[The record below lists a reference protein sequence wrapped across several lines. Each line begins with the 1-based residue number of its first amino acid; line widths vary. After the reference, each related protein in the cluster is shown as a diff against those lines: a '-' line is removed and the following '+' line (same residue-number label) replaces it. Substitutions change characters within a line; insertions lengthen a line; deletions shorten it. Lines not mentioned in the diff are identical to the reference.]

1 MAADKITELKN
12 GLTTAFIDS
21 TFNSNL
27 AYKPQLV
34 YNNYKNGQKVFSTVE
49 DELRKCDKFAI
60 SVAFITRGGI
70 TPLLQTLRELEKRNV
85 PGRILTTDYLAFSD
99 PVALDTLAGL
109 SNIELRMYETG
120 KAGNGFHTK
129 GYIFRKNEEYRF
141 IIGSSNLTQDALTK
155 NIEWNTRLVST
166 EKGEMLGTLIN
177 EFDNLW
183 NDRECTKEYK
193 EFIDNYRHKYREKQ
207 LFNKMVAE
215 QKRISKKA
223 QIPSLEAYTLKP
235 NSMQLKFINNLMEL
249 RKNDVDRAL
258 LISATGTGKTYAS
271 AFAMRE
277 LGFKKVLFLVHREQI
292 LKQAKRS
299 YENVFSNRI
308 TTGILSGNH
317 KDMNVDYLFSTV
329 QTMSRD
335 YILTEF
341 EEDRFDCIIID
352 ETHKAGAESYHKII
366 NHFKPKLLLGMTAS
380 PERTDGFDIYKLF

>member
-1 MAADKITELKN
+1 MIYE
-12 GLTTAFIDS
+12 
-21 TFNSNL
+21 
-27 AYKPQLV
+27 
-34 YNNYKNGQKVFSTVE
+34 
-49 DELRKCDKFAI
+49 AI
-60 SVAFITRGGI
+60 QHL
-70 TPLLQTLRELEKRNV
+70 PELEKRNV

-129 GYIFRKNEEYRF
+129 GYIFRENEEYRF

-258 LISATGTGKTYAS
+258 LISATGERGIFVTGG
-271 AFAMRE
+271 RN
-277 LGFKKVLFLVHREQI
+277 LGFTRVSE
-292 LKQAKRS
+292 AWS
-299 YENVFSNRI
+299 
-308 TTGILSGNH
+308 
-317 KDMNVDYLFSTV
+317 
-329 QTMSRD
+329 
-335 YILTEF
+335 
-341 EEDRFDCIIID
+341 
-352 ETHKAGAESYHKII
+352 
-366 NHFKPKLLLGMTAS
+366 
-380 PERTDGFDIYKLF
+380 